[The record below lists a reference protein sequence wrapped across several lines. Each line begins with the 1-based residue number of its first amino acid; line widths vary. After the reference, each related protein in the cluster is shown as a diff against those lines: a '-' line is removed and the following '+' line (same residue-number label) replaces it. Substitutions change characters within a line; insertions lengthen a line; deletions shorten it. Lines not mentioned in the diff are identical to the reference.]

1 MKFIKFSFLLFC
13 FTLFSCDE
21 FYDNLFDNDTKS
33 YSCTP
38 FVTITNWTKNTNECF
53 YIFDY
58 NNLTSMDK
66 IGRFQVKYK
75 NPKNG
80 YSKLSNEIRIVSG
93 ENSVKVQIENCKSG
107 DDIVEVC
114 FISY

>member
-1 MKFIKFSFLLFC
+1 
-13 FTLFSCDE
+13 
-21 FYDNLFDNDTKS
+21 
-33 YSCTP
+33 
-38 FVTITNWTKNTNECF
+38 
-53 YIFDY
+53 
-58 NNLTSMDK
+58 MDK

-80 YSKLSNEIRIVSG
+80 YSKLSNEIRIVPG